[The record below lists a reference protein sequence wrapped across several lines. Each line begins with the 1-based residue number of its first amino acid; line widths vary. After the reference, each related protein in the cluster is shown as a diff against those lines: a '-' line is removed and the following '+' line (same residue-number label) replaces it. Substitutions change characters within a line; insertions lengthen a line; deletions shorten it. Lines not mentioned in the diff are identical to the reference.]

1 MTDLHSHILYGVDD
15 GSESLEMSMDMLD
28 MASRTGTRNLV
39 LTPHCNVPGGYTN
52 YMNPTITGRYE
63 KIKKEAERL
72 NIDINI
78 YLGMEVHAS
87 DDIDYLIRAGE
98 VATINKSRYLLV
110 EFPFEGDPMWVSH
123 ILYKIQ
129 STGLTPVMAHPER
142 YEYVQEFPFMV
153 YDWVRSGCLMQ
164 VNRGSIVG
172 RFGAEAEDAVH
183 FILENG
189 LAHFAGSDGHKPYV
203 RQPILIDAYEFV
215 KECYGSRAADRIF
228 KINPVRLLNNQRLSS
243 GRSDNF

>member
-1 MTDLHSHILYGVDD
+1 
-15 GSESLEMSMDMLD
+15 
-28 MASRTGTRNLV
+28 
-39 LTPHCNVPGGYTN
+39 
-52 YMNPTITGRYE
+52 
-63 KIKKEAERL
+63 
-72 NIDINI
+72 
-78 YLGMEVHAS
+78 
-87 DDIDYLIRAGE
+87 
-98 VATINKSRYLLV
+98 
-110 EFPFEGDPMWVSH
+110 MWVSH

-183 FILENG
+183 FILEHG

-243 GRSDNF
+243 GRSHNF